1 MLGWLSTIDRDT
13 RRDAL
18 RLGVQ
23 SAIAAALA
31 WLVAEWLRLD
41 HFLVIMMAVTALERS
56 VGGTMGQG
64 RIRLESAAAGTVLG
78 FLAALVVP
86 DAWGTAPA
94 VALALLVAG
103 TAMALR
109 ANWQLAVVPVVGMAI
124 AERGELL
131 DTAGTTALGILLGA
145 VISLL
150 VSFLVWPDRAEARFE
165 RQYRRA
171 LRATATR
178 LSDAIE
184 ATVEEGRTPR
194 VEEHV
199 SAWNEAVWLAAEAL
213 GQARLVNR
221 EGMERRLDA
230 LRELHA
236 SVTILDRA
244 AETASPPL
252 SVEVMR
258 NQVERLRRNAV
269 EVLRALSEGR
279 EAAAGQRLG
288 AMDATLERLREAMQ
302 EDDPLSAEHEAHA
315 AVAFGLREVR
325 RTLLDLIEAQGEE
338 GMVAEPVARAA

>member
-1 MLGWLSTIDRDT
+1 VAYLL
-13 RRDAL
+13 
-18 RLGVQ
+18 
-23 SAIAAALA
+23 
-31 WLVAEWLRLD
+31 AEWWELE

-56 VGGTMGQG
+56 VGGTMGQAVV
-64 RIRLESAAAGTVLG
+64 RLESAAAGSAIGIV
-78 FLAALVVP
+78 ALLLTP
-86 DAWGTAPA
+86 AGWGTAVAIA
-94 VALALLVAG
+94 VALFAAG

-109 ANWQLAVVPVVGMAI
+109 ASWQLAVVPVVGMTLAGR
-124 AERGELL
+124 EDLL
-131 DTAGTTALGILLGA
+131 DTAGVTALGILLGA
-145 VISLL
+145 AIGFA
-150 VSFLVWPDRAEARFE
+150 VSYLIWPDRAEARFE

-221 EGMERRLDA
+221 EGMERRLEA

-252 SVEVMR
+252 AVEGMAAE
-258 NQVERLRRNAV
+258 VEGLRRAAC
-269 EVLRALSEGR
+269 EALTAMAEGR
-279 EAAAGQRLG
+279 GPGRMG
-288 AMDATLERLREAMQ
+288 AMDATLERLREAMGA
-302 EDDPLSAEHEAHA
+302 EDPRAPEHEVHE

-325 RTLLDLIEAQGEE
+325 RTLRALAEAEKG
-338 GMVAEPVARAA
+338 